1 MRTNF
6 VQVAKK
12 QEASNEANSGSRQ
25 SVALLS
31 APIYMGGKHRGAS
44 MGPQALKVAGLVER
58 ITELGYDISRQV
70 DIPIPESVCWWDK
83 NSSAKCVPEIGQ
95 VAQSLAEEVDASLAE
110 GAIAI
115 SLGGDHSLAVGSIAG
130 AARYYRQQKKSFG
143 LIWFDAHGDINTPET
158 SPSGNVHGMG
168 LAVSLGRGDKRLV
181 NLLGFTPKL
190 DPSKTV
196 LVGIRDLDPGER
208 KIIAEVGI
216 KAFTMSDIDRHGME
230 SVMERALQIAGKDV
244 AGLHVSLDIDVL
256 DPEVAP
262 GVSTPAIGGVNF
274 REMRVALEQLFISK
288 LVKSIDVVELNP
300 ALDDRSKSAH
310 VTVELLEHCLG
321 KTLL

>member
-1 MRTNF
+1 M
-6 VQVAKK
+6 QVTKR
-12 QEASNEANSGSRQ
+12 QSASETSNPGSRE

-31 APIYMGGKHRGAS
+31 APLYMGGKHRGAS
-44 MGPQALKVAGLVER
+44 LGPAALKVAGLVER
-58 ITELGYDISRQV
+58 ISDLGYEISRQV
-70 DIPIPESVCWWDK
+70 DISIPESVCWWEK
-83 NSSAKCVPEIGQ
+83 GGAARCVPEIGQ
-95 VAQSLAEEVDASLAE
+95 VSLALADEVSASLE
-110 GAIAI
+110 TGAIAI
-115 SLGGDHSLAVGSIAG
+115 ALGGDHSLAVGSIAG
-130 AARYYRQQKKSFG
+130 AARYYRDKKKSFG

-181 NLLGFTPKL
+181 DLLGFSPKL

-230 SVMERALQIAGKDV
+230 NVMERALQIAGKDV

-256 DPEVAP
+256 DPDVAP
-262 GVSTPAIGGVNF
+262 GVSTPAVGGVNF
-274 REMRVALEQLFISK
+274 REMRLALEMLYISK
-288 LVKSIDVVELNP
+288 LVRSIDVVELNP